1 MIELTIGQYQLVANF
16 FSLTIA
22 AMGAATAF
30 LWINRS
36 QVADQYKIAMTI
48 SGLVTFIALYHYW
61 RIYASWE
68 EAYSIVDGT
77 LVATGKAFNSSYR
90 YVDWLLTVPLLLI
103 ELILVMK
110 LSGSETLKKSVKL
123 GGLAML
129 MILLGYPG
137 EISDVSSTRWLWWS
151 LSMIPFLVIVY
162 ELFIGL
168 KTAQNAQPEKARSL
182 IGAARF
188 LVVISWSFYP
198 IVFLFP
204 MIGVDGGTAKTIVEV
219 GYSIS
224 DIVAKAVFGIV
235 IFAIAMKKSEA
246 DREKSVA

>member
-1 MIELTIGQYQLVANF
+1 MTELSIGQYQLVSNF

-36 QVADQYKIAMTI
+36 QVADQYKTALTV

-68 EAYSIVDGT
+68 DAYNIVDGV
-77 LVATGKAFNSSYR
+77 LVASGKEFNPAYR

-110 LSGSETLKKSVKL
+110 LSASETVSKSVKL
-123 GGLAML
+123 GGLAAI
-129 MILLGYPG
+129 MIILGYPG
-137 EISDVSSTRWLWWS
+137 EISDVNGTRWLWWS
-151 LSMIPFLVIVY
+151 LAMIPFLVIVY
-162 ELFIGL
+162 ELFVGL
-168 KTAQNAQPEKARSL
+168 KAGQSSQPEEAKGL
-182 IGAARF
+182 IGMARY
-188 LVVISWSFYP
+188 LVIISWSFYP
-198 IVFLFP
+198 IVFIFP
-204 MIGVDGGTAKTIVEV
+204 MLGISGGTATTIVEV

-224 DIVAKAVFGIV
+224 DIVAKAVFGV
-235 IFAIAMKKSEA
+235 IIFMIAVKKTEA
-246 DREKSVA
+246 DKRLASS

>member
-1 MIELTIGQYQLVANF
+1 MTELSIGQYQLVSNF

-36 QVADQYKIAMTI
+36 QVADQYKTALTV

-68 EAYSIVDGT
+68 DAYSIVDGT
-77 LVATGKAFNSSYR
+77 LVATGKAFNPAYR

-110 LSGSETLKKSVKL
+110 LSASDTFKKSVKL
-123 GGLAML
+123 GGLAAL
-129 MILLGYPG
+129 MIVLGYPG
-137 EISDVSSTRWLWWS
+137 EISDVNSTRWLWWS
-151 LSMIPFLVIVY
+151 LSMIPFLIIVY
-162 ELFIGL
+162 ELFVGL
-168 KTAQNAQPEKARSL
+168 KASQDSQPEEAKKL
-182 IGAARF
+182 IGVARY
-188 LVVISWSFYP
+188 LVILSWSFYP
-198 IVFLFP
+198 IVFIFP
-204 MIGVDGGTAKTIVEV
+204 MLGISGGAATTIVEV

-224 DIVAKAVFGIV
+224 DIVAKAVFGV
-235 IFAIAMKKSEA
+235 LIFMIAMKKTQA
-246 DREKSVA
+246 DQRAAA

>member
-1 MIELTIGQYQLVANF
+1 MTELSIGQYQLVSNF

-36 QVADQYKIAMTI
+36 QVADQYKTAMTV

-68 EAYSIVDGT
+68 EAYAIVDGV
-77 LVATGKAFNSSYR
+77 LVATGKAFNPAYR

-110 LSGSETLKKSVKL
+110 LSASETLKKSVKL
-123 GGLAML
+123 GGLAAL
-129 MILLGYPG
+129 MIVLGYPG
-137 EISDVSSTRWLWWS
+137 EISDVSGTRWLWWS

-168 KTAQNAQPEKARSL
+168 KASQNSQPEEARSL
-182 IGAARF
+182 IGAARY
-188 LVVISWSFYP
+188 LVILSWSFYP
-198 IVFLFP
+198 VVFIFP
-204 MIGVDGGTAKTIVEV
+204 MLGIEGGTATAIVEV
-219 GYSIS
+219 GYSIA
-224 DIVAKAVFGIV
+224 DIVAKAVFGV
-235 IFAIAMKKSEA
+235 LIFMIAVKKSEA
-246 DREKSVA
+246 DKRLAAS